1 LTNDQRRNVFVV
13 DQVRT
18 RLALLIRAL
27 REQRRWSQ
35 TEFGRQLGKP
45 QSVVSRLE
53 DPDYGKL
60 SLQTLFEVAAAFAL
74 PLYID
79 MPSWEEWFR
88 LTSNMSNVSLERH
101 GFDPDQLAS
110 IRRDQLNQQ
119 TTAVS
124 SAEPNYPHAAPTF
137 SPGLDVMQVVAFTIN
152 GNVVTGYQGAF
163 HPLGTMSYSGPS
175 SANPTESLLGH
186 VMGVSGTPKL
196 PAEQPGGLY
205 PGFTGIASDKR
216 PYNQPIMLHQMVAP

>member
-1 LTNDQRRNVFVV
+1 MPTPGQSPAGYSSIPPTTFLRELTNDQRRNVFVV

-60 SLQTLFEVAAAFAL
+60 SLQTLFEVAAAFGL

-110 IRRDQLNQQ
+110 IRRDQLSQQ
-119 TTAVS
+119 TGLFSSHVS
-124 SAEPNYPHAAPTF
+124 W
-137 SPGLDVMQVVAFTIN
+137 AF
-152 GNVVTGYQGAF
+152 
-163 HPLGTMSYSGPS
+163 
-175 SANPTESLLGH
+175 
-186 VMGVSGTPKL
+186 
-196 PAEQPGGLY
+196 
-205 PGFTGIASDKR
+205 
-216 PYNQPIMLHQMVAP
+216 